1 MAERLV
7 ILLRHGEAKYDPAL
21 TDENG
26 SPDGPLSDRG
36 RRQAELAGQRLAGR
50 EITTLHHSMLE
61 RAAQTA
67 RVVREQIP
75 DLPMHG
81 TDLLRECIP
90 SVPPDGRMTADQ
102 RTFFAGWPGR
112 VLISGAARARA
123 LLATFTS
130 ITDDDRVDLLVTHG
144 NVIAW
149 FVSNALGAPEWMW
162 VNLPTHACGALSA
175 IAYREGRAPI
185 LLAYNDAGHLP
196 AELRAT
202 DTQPG
207 WRL

>member
-1 MAERLV
+1 MSERLL
-7 ILLRHGEAKYDPAL
+7 ILLRHGEAKYDPGL

-26 SPDGPLSDRG
+26 SPDGPLSERG
-36 RRQAELAGQRLAGR
+36 RRQAELAGQRLSGR

-90 SVPPDGRMTADQ
+90 SVPPDDRLTADQ
-102 RTFFAGWPGR
+102 REFFAGWPNR

-123 LLATFTS
+123 LLAIFAS
-130 ITDDDRVDLLVTHG
+130 NTDDDQVDLLVTHG

-149 FVSNALGAPEWMW
+149 FVCHALGAPAWTW
-162 VNLPTHACGALSA
+162 VNLPTHSCGALSA
-175 IAYREGRAPI
+175 IAYRDGRPPV

-202 DTQPG
+202 DTQPS
-207 WRL
+207 WRI

>member
-1 MAERLV
+1 MGERVV
-7 ILLRHGEAKYDPAL
+7 ILLRHGEARYDPAL

-26 SPDGPLSDRG
+26 SPDGPLSERG
-36 RRQAELAGQRLAGR
+36 RRQAELAGRRLASR

-61 RAAQTA
+61 RAAQSA
-67 RVVREQIP
+67 RVVHEQIP

-90 SVPPDGRMTADQ
+90 SVPPDDRITPDQ
-102 RTFFAGWPGR
+102 REFFASWPDR
-112 VLISGAARARA
+112 VLVSGAARARA

-130 ITDDDRVDLLVTHG
+130 ITDEDRVDLLVTHG

-149 FVSNALGAPEWMW
+149 FVCQALGAPAWTW
-162 VNLPTHACGALSA
+162 VNLPSHACGALSA
-175 IAYREGRAPI
+175 IAYREGRPPI

-196 AELRAT
+196 ADLRAI
-202 DTQPG
+202 DTRPG
-207 WRL
+207 WRV

>member
-1 MAERLV
+1 MGERLV
-7 ILLRHGEAKYDPAL
+7 ILLRHGEARYDPAL

-36 RRQAELAGQRLAGR
+36 RRQAELAGQRLACR

-67 RVVREQIP
+67 RVVRERIP

-90 SVPPDGRMTADQ
+90 SVPPDDRLTADQ
-102 RTFFAGWPGR
+102 RKFFAGWPDR
-112 VLISGAARARA
+112 VLVSGAARARA

-130 ITDDDRVDLLVTHG
+130 ITDDDRVDLDEVCHAIG
-144 NVIAW
+144 AAAW
-149 FVSNALGAPEWMW
+149 SW
-162 VNLPTHACGALSA
+162 VNLPTHACGALTA
-175 IAYREGRAPI
+175 IAYRQGRAPV

-196 AELRAT
+196 AEMRAT
-202 DTQPG
+202 DTRPG
-207 WRL
+207 WRI

>member
-1 MAERLV
+1 MGERLV

-21 TDENG
+21 NDENG

-36 RRQAELAGQRLAGR
+36 HRQAELAGRRLADR

-90 SVPPDGRMTADQ
+90 SVPPDDRMTADQ

-149 FVSNALGAPEWMW
+149 FVCQALGAPAWAW

-196 AELRAT
+196 AELRAS
-202 DTQPG
+202 DTQLG